1 MCRVEHVEQTLFFTV
16 IYFYIMFHVRND
28 QIVNILKFLLTKQK
42 ENVINCGTANVCSVS
57 NKIIFFQL
65 VQSFKMRIDRN
76 MNRNLLTQSTFIIA
90 I

>member
-1 MCRVEHVEQTLFFTV
+1 MKNFPNSMKKKK
-16 IYFYIMFHVRND
+16 IID
-28 QIVNILKFLLTKQK
+28 K
-42 ENVINCGTANVCSVS
+42 
-57 NKIIFFQL
+57 KIIFFQL